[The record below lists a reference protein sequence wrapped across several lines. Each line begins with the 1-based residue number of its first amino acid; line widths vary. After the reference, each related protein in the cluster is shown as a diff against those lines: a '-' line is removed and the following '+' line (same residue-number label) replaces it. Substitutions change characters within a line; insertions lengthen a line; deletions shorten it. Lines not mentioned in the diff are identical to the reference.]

1 MSVAIAFIGKS
12 RYLFLSSYIL
22 VYNRLEWKDMVSSG
36 IVIEEYVSVYLIDTS
51 GMVLE
56 YFLNF

>member
-22 VYNRLEWKDMVSSG
+22 VYIRLEWKDMVSSG

>member
-1 MSVAIAFIGKS
+1 MSVAIAFIVKS

-22 VYNRLEWKDMVSSG
+22 VYIRLEWKDMVSSG
-36 IVIEEYVSVYLIDTS
+36 IVIEEYMSVYLIDIS

>member
-1 MSVAIAFIGKS
+1 MSVAIAFIVKS

-22 VYNRLEWKDMVSSG
+22 VYIRLEWKDMVSSG

>member
-1 MSVAIAFIGKS
+1 
-12 RYLFLSSYIL
+12 
-22 VYNRLEWKDMVSSG
+22 MVSSG
-36 IVIEEYVSVYLIDTS
+36 IVIEEYMSVYLIDIS

>member
-1 MSVAIAFIGKS
+1 MSVAIAFIVKS

-22 VYNRLEWKDMVSSG
+22 VYIRLEWKDMVNSG

-51 GMVLE
+51 VMVLE

>member
-1 MSVAIAFIGKS
+1 VSVAIAFIVKS

-22 VYNRLEWKDMVSSG
+22 VYIRLEWKDMVSSG
-36 IVIEEYVSVYLIDTS
+36 IVIEEYMSVYLINIS

>member
-1 MSVAIAFIGKS
+1 
-12 RYLFLSSYIL
+12 LFLSSYFL
-22 VYNRLEWKDMVSSG
+22 VYIRLEWKDMVSSG
-36 IVIEEYVSVYLIDTS
+36 IVIEEYMSVYLIDIS